1 MIETPSP
8 ADFTHR
14 SRDKLRYADTD
25 KLGHVNN
32 AAFSTF
38 FETGRVELLH
48 DPRAP
53 LNAAGC
59 GFVIARVAI
68 DFAAEILWPGEV
80 EIGTRVAAIGRS
92 SIRRCSRTGAMSPR
106 RRASS
111 SISTSAIANPVPCRP
126 RRSPRWTPIAAERL
140 AIAYRASAWNLSQ
153 LRR

>member
-92 SIRRCSRTGAMSPR
+92 SIRLEQALFQDGRHVASAESVIVHIDLGDRKSRPLPPEA
-106 RRASS
+106 
-111 SISTSAIANPVPCRP
+111 V
-126 RRSPRWTPIAAERL
+126 AAL
-140 AIAYRASAWNLSQ
+140 DAYR
-153 LRR
+153 R

>member
-1 MIETPSP
+1 MIETPLP
-8 ADFTHR
+8 ADFPHR

-68 DFAAEILWPGEV
+68 DFVAEILWPGEV
-80 EIGTRVAAIGRS
+80 EIATRVAAIGRS
-92 SIRRCSRTGAMSPR
+92 SIRLEQALFQDGRHV
-106 RRASS
+106 ASAES
-111 SISTSAIANPVPCRP
+111 VVVHIDLGD
-126 RRSPRWTPIAAERL
+126 RRSRPLSPEAVAAL
-140 AIAYRASAWNLSQ
+140 DAYR
-153 LRR
+153 R

>member
-48 DPRAP
+48 DPAAP
-53 LNAAGC
+53 LHGPGG
-59 GFVIARVAI
+59 GFVIARVTI
-68 DFAAEILWPGEV
+68 DYVAEILWPGKV
-80 EIGTRVAAIGRS
+80 DIATRVASVGRS
-92 SIRRCSRTGAMSPR
+92 SVRLEQALFQDGRHV
-106 RRASS
+106 ASAES
-111 SISTSAIANPVPCRP
+111 VIVHIDLAA
-126 RRSPRWTPIAAERL
+126 RRSGPLPPASVAALE
-140 AIAYRASAWNLSQ
+140 A
-153 LRR
+153 LRRPSRAP